1 MQTVKT
7 LTQKQGRFIYLVFT
21 ISGLLMLLLAKDFS
35 WAGISLSLAL
45 VFNPYPDKK
54 FTNFD
59 IFQKVHILGQMGL
72 AILFIGISL
81 YQTVL
86 N

>member
-21 ISGLLMLLLAKDFS
+21 ISGLLMLLLAQDFS
-35 WAGISLSLAL
+35 WAGISFALAL
-45 VFNPYPDKK
+45 VFNPYPEKK
-54 FTNFD
+54 FTNFNAV
-59 IFQKVHILGQMGL
+59 QKAHILGQMGL

-81 YQTVL
+81 YQTVS